1 MNFYFGIFTDKSPLM
16 ASVTRLIALFAR
28 PLCLTVNNTELKFMR
43 QADLAFALAGR
54 TAVPAERVN
63 ELMDRGRDQVEAELE
78 NLLSIETRLGNILA
92 DQVAHIGS
100 CADGVAGVGVKAFSN
115 DHDWR
120 SIIASLLVTKDGRE
134 RYLPMALSAYQKYVL
149 ARQVMCKV
157 ILGLGTARQT
167 QAKPAPAAF
176 NAAQTAIFDADDYID
191 QQATEDPMRRLP
203 PGEAVRLMLPDGAV
217 IPIKLARH
225 QFVLTHGRQWT
236 LTADNGQRFALS
248 DGFNSVG
255 RSQDNDVSLG
265 ASFRNVSR
273 KHLLVQ
279 TLGNDAV
286 ELTDVS
292 SFGTY
297 IPPAAIAS

>member
-1 MNFYFGIFTDKSPLM
+1 MKLFGNFTDKPPFR
-16 ASVTRLIALFAR
+16 ASLTRLFTLFAR
-28 PLCLTVNNTELKFMR
+28 PLCLTVNNTELKFVR
-43 QADLAFALAGR
+43 QTDLAFALAGR

-63 ELMDRGRDQVEAELE
+63 ELMGRGREQVEAELD
-78 NLLSIETRLGNILA
+78 NLLSIETRLSNILA

-100 CADGVAGVGVKAFSN
+100 CADGVAGIGVKAFSS

-134 RYLPMALSAYQKYVL
+134 RYLPMALAVYQKYVL
-149 ARQVMCKV
+149 ARQTMCRV
-157 ILGLGTARQT
+157 IPDLGTAGQT
-167 QAKPAPAAF
+167 QSKAALTPLT
-176 NAAQTAIFDADDYID
+176 AAQTAIFDADDYIG
-191 QQATEDPMRRLP
+191 QHATEDSMRRLP
-203 PGEAVRLMLPDGAV
+203 PGETVRLVLPDGAV

-248 DGFNSVG
+248 DGFNSIG
-255 RSQDNDVSLG
+255 RSHDNDVSLG

-297 IPPAAIAS
+297 IPPTAIAS